1 MSRRAT
7 GYCLLL
13 AVCLSVLLLAS
24 SLVQRFENRSELAR
38 VQSLSM
44 TASWPWVVERL
55 SDLEGRFGTSAGAR
69 AGGAIVRAL
78 LEDGSLEEDPLADGG
93 LPLGQL
99 ESYPLRALLERSLEE
114 RRFEGCLRLV
124 DLLRRSGLGGF
135 NTYEAAALL
144 ELRRIDEARTVDLSG
159 ADGTRL
165 GRRLADLLDQA
176 DLDRVP
182 IRDRRGRLLGTLGAQ
197 GEGEFVAAKGVD
209 ETLVPRIAL
218 AGVADLDPTGGVR
231 LTIDLDLSRQALKA
245 LGRYYR
251 GSIVVT
257 DPQSGAVLVA
267 VSDKKSWQEGG
278 TPAFDQQREPA
289 SIAKLIT
296 VTAAMRHGIDIDE
309 LFSDM
314 RCRGA
319 VRYDDGP
326 LYCTAVNGRLKGLDR
341 ALAVSCNVAFAELG
355 NLVGREAV
363 VSEYRRYGFDSL
375 LEGGSIFGRVVE
387 PLGSER
393 QLGELSIGLEASE
406 ITPVHAALQAATY
419 GNGGWMSS
427 PKILESTDT
436 YLGYSQVQL
445 PGASRWR
452 VVEEAW
458 LPAIV
463 DAMQAVVAPGGT
475 AARVAPAHFPI
486 ALKTGTASDPR
497 DGFHAN
503 YIGFGPLP
511 EPRFAFAVRV
521 THQRTSQRVRRA
533 TYAVTRRFLRSLAGT
548 ETSPVGVTAAGP

>member
-1 MSRRAT
+1 MSRRVT
-7 GYCLLL
+7 GYCLLT
-13 AVCLSVLLLAS
+13 AVFLSALLVATG
-24 SLVQRFENRSELAR
+24 LVQRSENRSELAS
-38 VQSLSM
+38 VQSLSAS
-44 TASWPWVVERL
+44 ASWPWVDERL
-55 SDLEGRFGTSAGAR
+55 SDLEGRFGTSGAAR
-69 AGGAIVRAL
+69 AGRAIVHAV
-78 LEDGSLEEDPLADGG
+78 LEEGPLADGG
-93 LPLGQL
+93 LSLRIL

-114 RRFEGCLRLV
+114 RRFEGCLRLLE
-124 DLLRRSGLGGF
+124 LLRRSGLYGF
-135 NTYEAAALL
+135 NAYEAAALL
-144 ELRRIDEARTVDLSG
+144 ELRRIDEARAVELSNAG
-159 ADGTRL
+159 ATRL
-165 GRRLADLLDQA
+165 GRRLTDLLGQA

-182 IRDRRGRLLGTLGAQ
+182 IRDRRGRLLGTLGAE
-197 GEGEFVAAKGVD
+197 GEGEFVAAEGVD

-231 LTIDLDLSRQALKA
+231 LTIDLELSRQALAA
-245 LGRYYR
+245 LGSYYR

-257 DPQSGAVLVA
+257 DPQTGAVLVA

-296 VTAAMRHGIDIDE
+296 VTAAMRQGVDIDE
-309 LFSDM
+309 LFSGM

-326 LYCTAVNGRLKGLDR
+326 LYCSAVNGQLKGFDR

-363 VSEYRRYGFDSL
+363 VSEYRRYGFDSA
-375 LEGGSIFGRVVE
+375 LEDSSSFGRVVQ

-419 GNGGWMSS
+419 ANGGWMSS
-427 PKILESTDT
+427 PQIFEATDT

-445 PGASRWR
+445 PGPGRWR
-452 VVEEAW
+452 VVEEEW
-458 LPAIV
+458 LPPIV

-475 AARVAPAHFPI
+475 AARVAPAHFPV
-486 ALKTGTASDPR
+486 ALKTGTASHPR
-497 DGFHAN
+497 YGFHVN

-511 EPRFAFAVRV
+511 DPRFAFAVRV

-533 TYAVTRRFLRSLAGT
+533 AYAVTRRFLRSLAGT
-548 ETSPVGVTAAGP
+548 EGAPLGVTVAGP